1 MQTTKSKW
9 RRVEGH
15 TKFRNITKS
24 VVDVVVEC
32 VAVAVVGE
40 AVVVR
45 RELLQALG
53 GHGGEVAGDLG
64 MVGQH
69 GGAARHE
76 AIHQLALLPHLSL
89 SPAADAWAGG
99 VSRLAG
105 LWRGDV

>member
-1 MQTTKSKW
+1 
-9 RRVEGH
+9 
-15 TKFRNITKS
+15 
-24 VVDVVVEC
+24 VVVEC

-76 AIHQLALLPHLSL
+76 AVHQLALLPHLSL
-89 SPAADAWAGG
+89 APAADAWAGG

>member
-1 MQTTKSKW
+1 
-9 RRVEGH
+9 
-15 TKFRNITKS
+15 
-24 VVDVVVEC
+24 VVVEC

-53 GHGGEVAGDLG
+53 GDGGEVAGDLG

-89 SPAADAWAGG
+89 SLSGRRRLGG
-99 VSRLAG
+99 RSLEVGRICG
-105 LWRGDV
+105 EERRCV